1 MVALETIMTFDIS
14 GTAVRWPDGT
24 EGIITQESFDR
35 DRGRGGRHAYVVHLR
50 VKRDGKPE
58 ISGALRFT
66 FEAHERMPGRD
77 NAEKANA
84 VSRKLVS
91 WVAENGL
98 KDGFF
103 FRVDADDFGVQVL
116 EASD

>member
-1 MVALETIMTFDIS
+1 
-14 GTAVRWPDGT
+14 
-24 EGIITQESFDR
+24 
-35 DRGRGGRHAYVVHLR
+35 
-50 VKRDGKPE
+50 
-58 ISGALRFT
+58 
-66 FEAHERMPGRD
+66 MPGRD

-84 VSRKLVS
+84 VGRKLVS